1 MMGGGTAD
9 LMSEPMGDDLSDL
22 MSEPVEA
29 APTMAGAK
37 AMTMRGAKK
46 KAAAAPL
53 RKGKANA
60 ARVSRGTEVD
70 TWHGLSVKA
79 PERNRSEHI
88 TVTVVIYN
96 TVAGGVPSSED
107 VEAAVDDMEALYAAC
122 GASGR
127 LADAGFDFMKSEL
140 TVNDAQQIAEK
151 IKTQPYTPPSLGVV
165 GGDVFPSGM

>member
-1 MMGGGTAD
+1 MGGGTAD

-79 PERNRSEHI
+79 PVGS
-88 TVTVVIYN
+88 
-96 TVAGGVPSSED
+96 
-107 VEAAVDDMEALYAAC
+107 DM
-122 GASGR
+122 R
-127 LADAGFDFMKSEL
+127 LADLVYHVAVVHLS
-140 TVNDAQQIAEK
+140 VNSS
-151 IKTQPYTPPSLGVV
+151 SLGSVWCCR
-165 GGDVFPSGM
+165 SGIVASTSQSRL